1 MLPTLEMT
9 RIRQV
14 LSHALRNVATMSF
27 RCLCAQCAAQEQ
39 LASAAPS
46 DESPGGV
53 GFSIAGPSG
62 LQKPLEQLQ
71 DSPSATELPLVKQRA
86 RLAGFVHFS
95 SEEAD
100 ELWNSA
106 L

>member
-1 MLPTLEMT
+1 MLQTSEMT
-9 RIRQV
+9 RIRRV

-27 RCLCAQCAAQEQ
+27 RYLCAQCTAQEQ
-39 LASAAPS
+39 LSSTAPP
-46 DESPGGV
+46 DESQAGV
-53 GFSIAGPSG
+53 GFSIAVPSG
-62 LQKPLEQLQ
+62 LQIPFEQLQ
-71 DSPSATELPLVKQRA
+71 DSPSATELPLAKQRA

-100 ELWNSA
+100 EQWNSA